1 MSTKTKRLDRAD
13 IERRINEMFDALEG
27 TAPEDLNE
35 TQEHAD
41 DIARRMR
48 ARVDS
53 QDRLDLAA
61 PALLAACKRMVWVFG
76 SMLPGMDIA
85 VSTAGARM
93 ELDQAIAL
101 AELPV
106 GPMPP
111 PPQLRGY
118 DLAAPPPAPEPEP
131 NPFEGHTAE
140 PLLRALRQIRAIGE
154 ACRAAE
160 AAGLDPSRPPEEEIQ
175 RLAGLADK
183 ALAPYENGNP

>member
-13 IERRINEMFDALEG
+13 IERRINEMFNALEG

-41 DIARRMR
+41 AIARRMR
-48 ARVDS
+48 AAVDA

-61 PALLAACKRMVWVFG
+61 PALLAACKRMAWVFG
-76 SMLPGMDIA
+76 SMLPGSDIA
-85 VSTAGARM
+85 VSTAGARV
-93 ELDQAIAL
+93 ELKQAIAL

-131 NPFEGHTAE
+131 EPNPFEGHTAQM
-140 PLLRALRQIRAIGE
+140 LLVCLAPDPRHWRTSPYERK
-154 ACRAAE
+154 
-160 AAGLDPSRPPEEEIQ
+160 LDPSS
-175 RLAGLADK
+175 
-183 ALAPYENGNP
+183 APITKSTAWRD